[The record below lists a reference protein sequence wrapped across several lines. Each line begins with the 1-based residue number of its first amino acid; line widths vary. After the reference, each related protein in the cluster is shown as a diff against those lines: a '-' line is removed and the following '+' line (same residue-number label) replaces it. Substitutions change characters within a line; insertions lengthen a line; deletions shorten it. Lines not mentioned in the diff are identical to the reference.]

1 MAGKFMYHG
10 LSLKQYCEIEGLN
23 YKTIYNR
30 VLELAKKNP
39 NLSNDEVTKLAFKN
53 YNKFFFEGMSLAN
66 YCKLNDIDYQC
77 VLKVIEELSELEP
90 GLSNKLLC
98 SQAIEEVKKL
108 SASFY
113 YNGVLL
119 KDFCKSNPDVKF
131 CDVFMLVRKEL
142 KLDASKSVEKI
153 VDDYLENKMHRTY
166 HFIEGMSL
174 KEYCME
180 NDIGYR
186 SVLSRLSSMRRD
198 ERFKN
203 LSEQERLD
211 IIIAGSLNDYFKCC
225 LQYEGMSLYLYCKQ
239 KGISY
244 KSVYGAMKRL
254 MREKSDLTV
263 EEAISQAV
271 NRILNYKLLQKS
283 LTKAKENIEKMGLNY
298 DLVRQR
304 IMGNLRNNNN
314 LTFAIEEATEFYR
327 KRKDIQDINRAIYYL
342 RNTPDINEEVLQQII
357 VFFNIDFKLLE
368 MFKSYFQNES
378 QLIIFCWYFGSLG
391 DASYLFNL
399 LSIARNMKK
408 GQLEIN
414 VDLFWLV
421 GFYKSGLCD
430 TRYFILEHQKY
441 YVFMIVIN
449 LAEKYGIT
457 LSREEQDDM
466 VDELNVLLLELIEIH
481 DFKNKGLLISYLNK
495 SLVGYAKNLFR
506 ERYMISDVSLDD
518 NYYRV

>member
-1 MAGKFMYHG
+1 MACKFMYHG
-10 LSLKQYCEIEGLN
+10 LSLKQYCEVEGLN

-30 VLELAKKNP
+30 VLELAKKHP
-39 NLSNDEVTKLAFKN
+39 NLSNDEVTELAFKN

-90 GLSNKLLC
+90 SLSNKLLC

-119 KDFCKSNPDVKF
+119 KDFCQSNPAVKF
-131 CDVFMLVRKEL
+131 CDVFMIVRKEL
-142 KLDASKSVEKI
+142 KLDSNKSVQKI

-166 HFIEGMSL
+166 HFIEGMPL
-174 KEYCME
+174 KEYCMK

-198 ERFKN
+198 ERFKD

-254 MREKSDLTV
+254 MRDNSNLTI

-271 NRILNYKLLQKS
+271 NRILEHKLLQKS
-283 LTKAKENIEKMGLNY
+283 LTKAKENIEKWGLNY

-304 IMGNLRNNNN
+304 IMGNLRNNFS
-314 LTFAIEEATEFYR
+314 LTYAIEEATDFY
-327 KRKDIQDINRAIYYL
+327 KKCKDIQDTNRAIYYL
-342 RNTPDINEEVLQQII
+342 RNTHDIKEEVLQQIV
-357 VFFNIDFKLLE
+357 VFLNIDFKLLE
-368 MFKSYFQNES
+368 MFKPYFQS
-378 QLIIFCWYFGSLG
+378 YAQLVIFCWYFGSLG
-391 DASYLFNL
+391 DTSYLFDLLRVAKNL
-399 LSIARNMKK
+399 DKE
-408 GQLEIN
+408 QLEIKG
-414 VDLFWLV
+414 DLFFLV
-421 GFYKSGLCD
+421 GFYKSGICD
-430 TRYFILEHQKY
+430 TRYFILEQQKDY
-441 YVFMIVIN
+441 ILMIVIN
-449 LAEKYGIT
+449 LAGRYGIA
-457 LSREEQDDM
+457 LNKEVQEIV
-466 VDELNVLLLELIEIH
+466 VDELNVFMLELIEIH
-481 DFKNKGLLISYLNK
+481 DFKNKSLLISYLNK
-495 SLVGYAKNLFR
+495 SLVGYAKNWFR
-506 ERYMISDVSLDD
+506 EKYMVSGVSLDD
-518 NYYRV
+518 NYHRV